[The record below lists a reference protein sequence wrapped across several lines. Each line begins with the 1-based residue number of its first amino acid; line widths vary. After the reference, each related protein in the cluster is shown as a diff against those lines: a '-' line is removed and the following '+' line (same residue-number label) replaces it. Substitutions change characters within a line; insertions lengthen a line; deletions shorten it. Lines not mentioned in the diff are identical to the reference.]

1 MIQGNQRSIFYSNN
15 STSPR
20 LPTPR
25 RSLLPSLSFGSQFAG
40 RQALRPST
48 PDEHT
53 SSSIDTN
60 SSPHSPLP
68 HKIPATQPLAARSAA
83 ALQNITNRANCSIR
97 PPFNRFKASSFC
109 TLSGKTA
116 YNSLTQTTTEMG
128 TPILKKSSLYQFQV
142 SLSNIIANI

>member
-1 MIQGNQRSIFYSNN
+1 MTNSNG
-15 STSPR
+15 SMSPR

-40 RQALRPST
+40 RQTLRPTT

-68 HKIPATQPLAARSAA
+68 HKIPAGQPQATRSAI
-83 ALQNITNRANCSIR
+83 ALQTITNRVNYPIR

-109 TLSGKTA
+109 TLSSKTL
-116 YNSLTQTTTEMG
+116 YNSLAQATTEMA
-128 TPILKKSSLYQFQV
+128 PPVLKKSSLYQFRV
-142 SLSNIIANI
+142 TPSEYRS